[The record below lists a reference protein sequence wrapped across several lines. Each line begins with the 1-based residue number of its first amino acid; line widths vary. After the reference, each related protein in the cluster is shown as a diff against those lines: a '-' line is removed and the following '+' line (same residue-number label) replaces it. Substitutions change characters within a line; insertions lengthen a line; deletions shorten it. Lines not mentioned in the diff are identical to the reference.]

1 MLRTRTTVSMWG
13 NNKALRIPDE
23 MSSSLGLR
31 ADDEVVLE
39 VRENILTVSKFEL
52 TSEDTIEHL
61 FRNYSGESFHT
72 ELTNPEVPLGKE
84 QW

>member
-1 MLRTRTTVSMWG
+1 
-13 NNKALRIPDE
+13 
-23 MSSSLGLR
+23 
-31 ADDEVVLE
+31 VLE